1 MVIANFFCMFMAFE
15 YNPLKNIILV
25 FLNLDPVMLNI
36 FNENYFKFMILY

>member
-15 YNPLKNIILV
+15 YNPLKNLV

-36 FNENYFKFMILY
+36 FNENYFNFMILY